1 MLFTTTA
8 VLVGLVYG
16 FLPFMVLPLYA
27 AIERID
33 WSLVEAGRDL
43 YASGW
48 NAFRRITWPLSRPGV
63 IAGSVLVFIPSL
75 GAYVTPEIL
84 GGARTTLLGQL
95 RRLPVPRG
103 AELAVWFGAVGGH
116 PRRDAR
122 GDHGLLPH
130 RGPHVVREGTRPS
143 GVVQRLLGLQAWL
156 VFLFLYAPII
166 VLIVYSFNDN
176 RNVGVWT
183 RPSLRWYEAMLQDDN
198 VLRSLRNSL
207 VVALV
212 STIVSTIL
220 GTAAGLALERYRFR
234 GQRAYDGLLY
244 LPIIIPDVTMAV
256 MLLLFF
262 TQAFAIVNGA
272 IGTRLNLGLTSISL
286 AHIAFNISFVAVVVR
301 ARLGQMDAH
310 LEEAASDLYANRWS
324 TFRRVTLPLI
334 MPGVAGGALLALTIS
349 LDDVVVTSFVTGPGS
364 TTLPVY
370 VFGLVRRG
378 VSPLINAVST
388 VMLVASMILVGV
400 SLGFQ
405 RRTRPAAVVGQE

>member
-1 MLFTTTA
+1 
-8 VLVGLVYG
+8 
-16 FLPFMVLPLYA
+16 
-27 AIERID
+27 
-33 WSLVEAGRDL
+33 
-43 YASGW
+43 
-48 NAFRRITWPLSRPGV
+48 
-63 IAGSVLVFIPSL
+63 
-75 GAYVTPEIL
+75 
-84 GGARTTLLGQL
+84 
-95 RRLPVPRG
+95 
-103 AELAVWFGAVGGH
+103 
-116 PRRDAR
+116 
-122 GDHGLLPH
+122 
-130 RGPHVVREGTRPS
+130 VREGTRPG
-143 GVVQRLLGLQAWL
+143 GVVQRLLGVQAWL

-198 VLRSLRNSL
+198 VIRSLRNSL

-212 STIVSTIL
+212 STIISTVL

-234 GQRAYDGLLY
+234 GRRAYDGLLY

-262 TQAFAIVNGA
+262 SQAFAIINGSL
-272 IGTRLNLGLTSISL
+272 GTRLNLGLTSISL

-301 ARLGQMDAH
+301 ARLAQMDSH
-310 LEEAASDLYANRWS
+310 LEEAASDLYATRWAA
-324 TFRRVTLPLI
+324 FRRVTLPLI

-405 RRTRPAAVVGQE
+405 RRTRPAAVVVQE